1 MTDDNT
7 IYALKNRPLTS
18 DHDLTRLVTAML
30 EKAYVARVWLMLLDD
45 ELRST
50 DVIIPID
57 DLPSDPTEPIAM
69 PLGGAVTASAGFG
82 ARVAQ
87 IVDQT
92 PAEAVVVV
100 WERPGAPGA
109 DPDTLD
115 WIDGMRRAFAGHP
128 DALRAQLIL
137 SEDGAHMIGEPAQ
150 RRVA

>member
-1 MTDDNT
+1 MTDDDT
-7 IYALKNRPLTS
+7 IYALAHRPLTN
-18 DHDLTRLVTAML
+18 DHDLTRLVTALL
-30 EKAYVARVWLMLLDD
+30 EKAHARRVWLMLLDD

-57 DLPSDPTEPIAM
+57 DLPPDPSEPVAM
-69 PLGGAVTASAGFG
+69 PIDGAVTASTGFG

-109 DPDTLD
+109 DPDTLA
-115 WIDGMRRAFAGHP
+115 WIDGMRRAFTAHP

-137 SEDGAHMIGEPAQ
+137 SEDGAHLIGEPAQ
-150 RRVA
+150 RRAA